1 MGKLLLA
8 MAIASAA
15 VAFEP
20 AMAADKVYVMRHLQK
35 AEGNDPPLSAEGVAN
50 AQKVVTILGKRKIK
64 AIFATPTRR
73 AVETG
78 EPLAR
83 ALKLTVTSYDPKDPA
98 ALKTAVDAIKGA
110 ALIVGHS
117 NTVPDIVAQF
127 GGERGGPLADSDY
140 GTIFVVAPSPRP
152 STSRGEGVKVERIEV
167 APKR

>member
-1 MGKLLLA
+1 MRKLLLA
-8 MAIASAA
+8 FGLASAA
-15 VAFEP
+15 VAWQP
-20 AMAADKVYVMRHLQK
+20 STAASTVYVMRHLQK
-35 AEGNDPPLSAEGVAN
+35 SDGNDPPLSAEGAAN

-64 AIFATPTRR
+64 AIFATPTKR

-78 EPLAR
+78 EPLAK
-83 ALKLTVTSYDPKDPA
+83 ALKLTVTNYDPKDPE

-127 GGERGGPLADSDY
+127 GGERVGPLADTDY
-140 GTIFVVAPSPRP
+140 GTVFIVTPGK
-152 STSRGEGVKVERIEV
+152 TKVERIEV